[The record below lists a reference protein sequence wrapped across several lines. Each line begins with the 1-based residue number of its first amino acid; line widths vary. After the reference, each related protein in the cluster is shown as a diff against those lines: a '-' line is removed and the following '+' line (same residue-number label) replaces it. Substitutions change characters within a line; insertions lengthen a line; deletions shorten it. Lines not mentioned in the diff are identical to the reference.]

1 LFQKVLVKLA
11 TVLINNAVA
20 IEIRS
25 ILSYKLKVESH
36 GRANNVIF
44 SQKDGLSY
52 YFACGEI
59 EEPRTKI
66 QEPNKFQRRIKFKT
80 IPYLSSKWV
89 VLLL

>member
-11 TVLINNAVA
+11 TVLINNAVV

-44 SQKDGLSY
+44 SQKDGQSY
-52 YFACGEI
+52 YFGLGAEI
-59 EEPRTKI
+59 VRL
-66 QEPNKFQRRIKFKT
+66 N
-80 IPYLSSKWV
+80 SKNQITNHK
-89 VLLL
+89 